1 MSSNDNKEDDVCF
14 RRAMADVRPL
24 RQSGRIEPEPA
35 KTPPR
40 AFQQE
45 LDDRET
51 LASLLDLDAVDEPE
65 TGEELQWLKPGCA
78 PRTMRRLRR
87 GYYSIAD
94 TVDLHHMTVETARQV
109 LLDFIE
115 RSVERRHGC
124 VRIVHGKGLRSRDL
138 PQLKVMTNR
147 VLFRHPRVVAYAS
160 CRPVDGGTGATLAL
174 LKAPKGVRK

>member
-1 MSSNDNKEDDVCF
+1 
-14 RRAMADVRPL
+14 
-24 RQSGRIEPEPA
+24 
-35 KTPPR
+35 
-40 AFQQE
+40 
-45 LDDRET
+45 
-51 LASLLDLDAVDEPE
+51 
-65 TGEELQWLKPGCA
+65 
-78 PRTMRRLRR
+78 
-87 GYYSIAD
+87 
-94 TVDLHHMTVETARQV
+94 MTVETARQV

-115 RSVERRHGC
+115 RSVEHRHGC